1 MQHLD
6 DGTIHAWLDGAL
18 GAARA
23 GEVELHVATCRA
35 CADRVAE
42 ARGLIAAS
50 SRILS
55 ALDHVPADVVPAT
68 ERRVAAVAAAA
79 PPVPMVAA
87 AAGRASHDAPL
98 APNAAA
104 AAAGTRR
111 SWWGMRSARV
121 AAVVAF
127 VAAGTLVVTREVA
140 HDTGTA
146 PRASASG
153 TLRQSDSSSTSV
165 SRPVPVPAPAP
176 TPAPVPAP
184 AQPSAG
190 ANAPPPTALGEAAR
204 EARVH
209 ALAQSATAARK
220 NLVAPESAGGAAV
233 DASGSPGGVVHAAPA
248 AQSAT
253 RPFETMKVAAQG
265 KRADALETPR
275 LVAVDTV
282 RRGAMLI
289 RRETYQVGSDQVVLD
304 AMPPSGVPNDQ
315 LRSAAASAAALPAA
329 HDSPADSSRPA
340 IHVIQW
346 RAPDGTA
353 YTLSGPLSA
362 EVLQRVRAA
371 LGKG

>member
-1 MQHLD
+1 
-6 DGTIHAWLDGAL
+6 
-18 GAARA
+18 
-23 GEVELHVATCRA
+23 VELHVATCRA

-68 ERRVAAVAAAA
+68 EPRVAAVAAAA

-87 AAGRASHDAPL
+87 AAGRASHDAPPS
-98 APNAAA
+98 PNAAG
-104 AAAGTRR
+104 AGTRR
-111 SWWGMRSARV
+111 SWWAMRSARV

-140 HDTGTA
+140 HDTATA
-146 PRASASG
+146 PRASASS
-153 TLRQSDSSSTSV
+153 TLQQSDSSSTSV
-165 SRPVPVPAPAP
+165 SPPVPVRA
-176 TPAPVPAP
+176 PAPVPAP
-184 AQPSAG
+184 AQPPAG

-209 ALAQSATAARK
+209 ALPQSATAARK
-220 NLVAPESAGGAAV
+220 RLAAPASPGRAGSN
-233 DASGSPGGVVHAAPA
+233 ASGSPGGVVHAAPA
-248 AQSAT
+248 AQSAA
-253 RPFETMKVAAQG
+253 RPFETMKVAAQA
-265 KRADALETPR
+265 KRADSLETPR

-282 RRGAMLI
+282 RRGSVLI
-289 RRETYQVGSDQVVLD
+289 RRETYQVGADEVVLD

-315 LRSAAASAAALPAA
+315 LRAAAASAAALPASR
-329 HDSPADSSRPA
+329 DSAADSSRAA